1 MGILI
6 DSETLLAWA
15 EAPAELEA
23 WAGKRGGEE
32 CYLSI
37 ITADELLRAVAE
49 ATDRKVK
56 NRRLAFVESILEQ
69 LPVLPIDRQIA
80 RIHAEIRQS
89 PLAGGRMREPDGWLA
104 ATSIAHGLL
113 LVTLRPEVFRQVPG
127 LLCESAGEG
136 R

>member
-15 EAPAELEA
+15 EAPAALES
-23 WAGKRGGEE
+23 WVGSRGEEE

-37 ITADELLRAVAE
+37 ITADELLRAVSE
-49 ATDRKVK
+49 ASDRTVRS
-56 NRRLAFVESILEQ
+56 RRLAFVEAVLEQ
-69 LPVLPIDRQIA
+69 LPVLSIDRKIA

-89 PLAGGRMREPDGWLA
+89 PERHGKMREHDGWLA

-113 LVTLRPEVFRQVPG
+113 LVTRRPEVFRQVPG
-127 LLCESAGEG
+127 LVCEEP
-136 R
+136 